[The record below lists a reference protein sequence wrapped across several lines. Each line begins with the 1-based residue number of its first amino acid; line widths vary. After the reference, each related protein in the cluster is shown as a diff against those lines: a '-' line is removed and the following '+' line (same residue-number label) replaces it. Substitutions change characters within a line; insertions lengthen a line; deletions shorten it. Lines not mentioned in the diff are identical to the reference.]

1 MPSLPSKL
9 PSNRINVDQFDV
21 SKLTASM
28 ATSWYNQMKI
38 QKTKV
43 LGKGGHGKVVLV
55 CPPTQTDGRKRVQT
69 CYVFKCEPY
78 RPGLQ
83 ESFAGMQRKTQMAG
97 ELAAQVYSGTRFTVG
112 NGEMFGTVAEYVKGA
127 SWSVELSME
136 RFQLFF
142 DSIQAL
148 HSLGVAH
155 GDLNPENV
163 LFVTGSHNRE
173 QVKFIDFGNWE
184 HRPPLYDYVTLLYY
198 NRWYPPAYV
207 EEALSILKVQS
218 ATTGAARTSQTLAY
232 GDIRIWCNALDSN
245 LSREKRRQYL
255 EPVVAQLERRNPDW
269 CKKFRTKFS
278 RGGSTQ
284 QDLLEYLTKERTRV
298 MEVFATG
305 TLLGELLYFDS

>member
-9 PSNRINVDQFDV
+9 PSNQLNVDQFDV
-21 SKLTASM
+21 GNLTEAM

-38 QKTKV
+38 EKTKV

-55 CPPTQTDGRKRVQT
+55 CQPAQAGGRKRVQK

-83 ESFAGMQRKTQMAG
+83 ESFAGMKRKTEMAG
-97 ELAAQVYSGTRFTVG
+97 KLAAQVYSGTRFTAS

-127 SWSVELSME
+127 SWSVELSTE

-142 DSIQAL
+142 DSIKAL
-148 HSLGVAH
+148 HLLGVSH
-155 GDLNPENV
+155 GDLNPGNV

-173 QVKFIDFGNWE
+173 QVKFIDFGSWE

-198 NRWYPPAYV
+198 NRWYPREYV
-207 EEALSILKVQS
+207 EEALSILKAQS
-218 ATTGAARTSQTLAY
+218 AVTGAARTSQTLAY
-232 GDIRIWCNALDSN
+232 GDIRIWCKALDRN
-245 LSREKRRQYL
+245 LSHEKRRQYL

-269 CKKFRTKFS
+269 CNKFRTKVS
-278 RGGSTQ
+278 RGRSTQ
-284 QDLLEYLTKERTRV
+284 QDLLEYLTQERTRI